1 MNGKNYSVNAQRCK
15 YVVTDLVMTYIA
27 FFIFNIFRYDYVTA
41 AAISASTL
49 WKFLTMPKVTM
60 ELIFVPLVL
69 SAIYILSGYYNNP
82 LIKSRLSEFTSTF
95 LTALSNTLIIFMF
108 MLINDSSGMRS
119 RDYVTIAVLFSLL
132 FCLTYIGRWFITSG
146 TIRKLR
152 KRQWKYTTL
161 IVGNSKAA
169 RKVYSKISKSN
180 SVWGYNVI
188 GFISIPGE
196 HDFSDNLAS
205 WPIDEVEKVCA
216 ENAVDQIILAPEKRS
231 DKSVMALL
239 DRLFPLGKPVKI
251 APDTLSFVTS
261 GIQMNDILGVPLIDL
276 TSPRM
281 SDFQKN
287 VKRLFDITASSLI
300 MIILSPLLLWI
311 ALMVKFGSKGPVIY
325 SQERIGRHQKP
336 FMIYKFRSMRTDA
349 EKEGP
354 QLSKDNDPRITPFG
368 RVMRKYRL
376 DELPQFWN
384 VIRGDMSIV
393 GPRPER
399 EFYIRQIMKEAPYYC
414 LVFQVRPG
422 ITSWGM
428 VKYGY
433 ASTIRQMVSRSRFDL
448 IYLNNMSLQTDAKI
462 MIHTVKTIIGGEG
475 K

>member
-1 MNGKNYSVNAQRCK
+1 MC
-15 YVVTDLVMTYIA
+15 I
-27 FFIFNIFRYDYVTA
+27 
-41 AAISASTL
+41 
-49 WKFLTMPKVTM
+49 
-60 ELIFVPLVL
+60 
-69 SAIYILSGYYNNP
+69 
-82 LIKSRLSEFTSTF
+82 
-95 LTALSNTLIIFMF
+95 
-108 MLINDSSGMRS
+108 
-119 RDYVTIAVLFSLL
+119 RD
-132 FCLTYIGRWFITSG
+132 R
-146 TIRKLR
+146 
-152 KRQWKYTTL
+152 
-161 IVGNSKAA
+161 
-169 RKVYSKISKSN
+169 
-180 SVWGYNVI
+180 
-188 GFISIPGE
+188 
-196 HDFSDNLAS
+196 
-205 WPIDEVEKVCA
+205 VEKVCA